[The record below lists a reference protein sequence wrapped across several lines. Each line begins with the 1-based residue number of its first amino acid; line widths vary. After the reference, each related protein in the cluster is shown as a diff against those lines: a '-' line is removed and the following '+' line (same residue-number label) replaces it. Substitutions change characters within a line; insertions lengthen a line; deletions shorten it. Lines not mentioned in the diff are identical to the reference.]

1 MKIPEFEVSF
11 GKKREHPLRI
21 YIVAALLSFL
31 VDMLHSILRVP
42 QKDLWAII
50 DQIGREY
57 GIKDINDV
65 ILNSS
70 TLLDGRIKR
79 DVDDALK
86 DITPEDPEIESVFT
100 EKKEGETPL
109 GGEMRIRGSW
119 VPENKEDQ

>member
-31 VDMLHSILRVP
+31 VDMLHSILGVP
-42 QKDLWAII
+42 QKDLWVII

-65 ILNSS
+65 ILNSP

-100 EKKEGETPL
+100 EEKEGETPL
-109 GGEMRIRGSW
+109 GGEMRIRGKW
-119 VPENKEDQ
+119 VPENKED